1 MTFGAP
7 QYLWVLCALP
17 ALAGFVWWM
26 AARRR
31 ASVSRMGDSE
41 LVERLSASVNP
52 SARLRRAVLWFVGA
66 GLVIVALARPQWGSD
81 VEIVE
86 HRGVQ
91 VMVALDISR
100 SMLAQDVRPNRL
112 DRAKLEISDLMSRLT
127 GDEIGVVLFSGA
139 SFIQFPMTFDYATAR
154 TYLIQAHPDAIT
166 RQGTVIAEAIER
178 AMAGFNDQRAG
189 QRVIVV
195 MTDGENHEGD
205 PIEEARRAASEGAV
219 VYTIGFGSA
228 QGEPVPEYDE
238 LGELVGFKED
248 GEGNVVISRLDEET
262 LVRIA
267 DAGGGQYFRASD
279 PDAIADLAAEIQ
291 SFEDETLDSEFNR
304 TKIERFQIFL
314 LAGALA
320 LAAAEVMTDRFR
332 IRVGSRRAMPREAS
346 GNA

>member
-17 ALAGFVWWM
+17 VLAGFVWWM

-31 ASVSRMGDSE
+31 ASVSRMGDSA

-52 SARLRRAVLWFVGA
+52 GARLWRVVLWFVGA

-91 VMVALDISR
+91 IMVALDISR

-112 DRAKLEISDLMSRLT
+112 ERAKLEISDLMSRLT
-127 GDEIGVVLFSGA
+127 GDEIGIVLFSGA

-154 TYLIQAHPDAIT
+154 TYLSQAHPEAIT

-178 AMAGFNDQRAG
+178 AMTGFNDQRAG
-189 QRVIVV
+189 QKVIVV
-195 MTDGENHEGD
+195 MTDGENHEED

-238 LGELVGFKED
+238 RGDLVGFKED
-248 GEGNVVISRLDEET
+248 AEGNVVISRLDEET

-267 DAGGGQYFRASD
+267 DAGGGEYFRASD

-304 TKIERFQIFL
+304 RKIERFQIFL

-320 LAAAEVMTDRFR
+320 LVAAEVMTDRFR
-332 IRVGSRRAMPREAS
+332 IRVGRRRAMQREAS

>member
-17 ALAGFVWWM
+17 VLAGFVWWM

-31 ASVSRMGDSE
+31 ASVSRMGDSA

-52 SARLRRAVLWFVGA
+52 GARLWRVVLWFVGA

-91 VMVALDISR
+91 IMVALDISR

-112 DRAKLEISDLMSRLT
+112 ERAKLEISDLMSRLT
-127 GDEIGVVLFSGA
+127 GDEIGIVLFSGA

-154 TYLIQAHPDAIT
+154 TYLSQAHPEAIT
-166 RQGTVIAEAIER
+166 RQGTVIAEAIES
-178 AMAGFNDQRAG
+178 AMTGFNDQRAG
-189 QRVIVV
+189 QKVIVV
-195 MTDGENHEGD
+195 MTDGENHEED
-205 PIEEARRAASEGAV
+205 PIEEARQAASEGAV

-238 LGELVGFKED
+238 RGDLVGFKED
-248 GEGNVVISRLDEET
+248 AEGNVVISRLDEET

-267 DAGGGQYFRASD
+267 DAGGGEYFRASD
-279 PDAIADLAAEIQ
+279 PDAIADLAAAIQ

-304 TKIERFQIFL
+304 RKIERFQIFL

-320 LAAAEVMTDRFR
+320 LVAAEVMTDRFR
-332 IRVGSRRAMPREAS
+332 IRVGRRRAMQREAS

>member
-1 MTFGAP
+1 
-7 QYLWVLCALP
+7 
-17 ALAGFVWWM
+17 
-26 AARRR
+26 
-31 ASVSRMGDSE
+31 
-41 LVERLSASVNP
+41 
-52 SARLRRAVLWFVGA
+52 
-66 GLVIVALARPQWGSD
+66 
-81 VEIVE
+81 
-86 HRGVQ
+86 
-91 VMVALDISR
+91 
-100 SMLAQDVRPNRL
+100 
-112 DRAKLEISDLMSRLT
+112 
-127 GDEIGVVLFSGA
+127 
-139 SFIQFPMTFDYATAR
+139 
-154 TYLIQAHPDAIT
+154 
-166 RQGTVIAEAIER
+166 
-178 AMAGFNDQRAG
+178 
-189 QRVIVV
+189 

-332 IRVGSRRAMPREAS
+332 IRVGRRRAMPREAS

>member
-17 ALAGFVWWM
+17 VLAGFVWWM

-31 ASVSRMGDSE
+31 ASVSRMGDSA

-52 SARLRRAVLWFVGA
+52 GARLWRVVLWFVGA

-91 VMVALDISR
+91 IMVALDISR

-112 DRAKLEISDLMSRLT
+112 ERAKLEISDLMSRLT
-127 GDEIGVVLFSGA
+127 GDEIGIVLFSGA

-154 TYLIQAHPDAIT
+154 TYLSQAHPEAIT
-166 RQGTVIAEAIER
+166 RQGTVIAEAIES

-189 QRVIVV
+189 QKVIVV
-195 MTDGENHEGD
+195 MTDGENHEED
-205 PIEEARRAASEGAV
+205 PIEEARQAASEGAV

-238 LGELVGFKED
+238 RGDLVGFKED
-248 GEGNVVISRLDEET
+248 AEGNVVISRLDEET

-267 DAGGGQYFRASD
+267 DAGGGEYFRASD
-279 PDAIADLAAEIQ
+279 PDAIADLAAAIQ

-304 TKIERFQIFL
+304 RKIERFQIFL

-320 LAAAEVMTDRFR
+320 LVAAEVMTDRFR
-332 IRVGSRRAMPREAS
+332 IRVGRRRAMQREAS

>member
-17 ALAGFVWWM
+17 VLAGFVWWM

-31 ASVSRMGDSE
+31 ASVSRMGDSA

-52 SARLRRAVLWFVGA
+52 GARLWRVVLWFVGA

-91 VMVALDISR
+91 IMVALDISR

-112 DRAKLEISDLMSRLT
+112 ERAKLEISDLMSRLT
-127 GDEIGVVLFSGA
+127 GDEIGIVLFSGA

-154 TYLIQAHPDAIT
+154 TYLSQAHPEAIT

-178 AMAGFNDQRAG
+178 AMTGFNDQRAG
-189 QRVIVV
+189 QKVIVV
-195 MTDGENHEGD
+195 MTDGENHEED
-205 PIEEARRAASEGAV
+205 PIEEARQAASEGAV

-238 LGELVGFKED
+238 RGDLVGFKED
-248 GEGNVVISRLDEET
+248 AEGNVVISRLDEET

-267 DAGGGQYFRASD
+267 DAGGGEYFRASD
-279 PDAIADLAAEIQ
+279 PDAIADLAAAIQ

-304 TKIERFQIFL
+304 RKIERFQIFL

-320 LAAAEVMTDRFR
+320 LVAAEVMTDRFR
-332 IRVGSRRAMPREAS
+332 IRVGRRRAMQREAS

>member
-17 ALAGFVWWM
+17 VLAGFVWWM

-31 ASVSRMGDSE
+31 ASVSRMGDSA

-52 SARLRRAVLWFVGA
+52 GARLWRVVLWFVGA

-91 VMVALDISR
+91 IMVALDISR

-112 DRAKLEISDLMSRLT
+112 ERAKLEISDLMSRLT
-127 GDEIGVVLFSGA
+127 GDEIGIVLFSGA

-154 TYLIQAHPDAIT
+154 TYLSQAHPEAIT

-178 AMAGFNDQRAG
+178 AMTGFNDQRAG

-195 MTDGENHEGD
+195 MTDGENHEED
-205 PIEEARRAASEGAV
+205 PIEEARQAASEGAV

-238 LGELVGFKED
+238 RGDLVGFKED
-248 GEGNVVISRLDEET
+248 AEGNVVISRLDEET

-304 TKIERFQIFL
+304 RKIERFQIFL

-320 LAAAEVMTDRFR
+320 LVAAEVMTDRFR
-332 IRVGSRRAMPREAS
+332 IRVGRRRAMQREAS

>member
-17 ALAGFVWWM
+17 VLAGFVWWM

-31 ASVSRMGDSE
+31 ASVSRMGDSA

-52 SARLRRAVLWFVGA
+52 GARLWRVVLWFVGA

-91 VMVALDISR
+91 IMVALDISR

-112 DRAKLEISDLMSRLT
+112 ERAKLEISDLMSRLT
-127 GDEIGVVLFSGA
+127 GDEIGIVLFSGA

-154 TYLIQAHPDAIT
+154 TYLSQAHPEAIT
-166 RQGTVIAEAIER
+166 RQGTVIAEAIES
-178 AMAGFNDQRAG
+178 AMTGFNDQRAG
-189 QRVIVV
+189 QKIIVV
-195 MTDGENHEGD
+195 MTDGENHEED
-205 PIEEARRAASEGAV
+205 PIEETRQAASEGAV

-238 LGELVGFKED
+238 RGDLVGFKED
-248 GEGNVVISRLDEET
+248 AEGNVVISRLDEET

-267 DAGGGQYFRASD
+267 DAGGGQYLRASD

-304 TKIERFQIFL
+304 RKIERFQIFL

-320 LAAAEVMTDRFR
+320 LAVAEVMTDRFR
-332 IRVGSRRAMPREAS
+332 IRVGRRRAMQREAS

>member
-31 ASVSRMGDSE
+31 ASVSRMGDSA

-52 SARLRRAVLWFVGA
+52 GARLWRVVLWFVGA

-91 VMVALDISR
+91 IMVALDISR

-112 DRAKLEISDLMSRLT
+112 ERAKLEISDLMSRLT
-127 GDEIGVVLFSGA
+127 GDEIGIVLFSGA

-154 TYLIQAHPDAIT
+154 TYLSQAHPEAIT

-178 AMAGFNDQRAG
+178 AMTGFNDQRAG
-189 QRVIVV
+189 QKVIVV
-195 MTDGENHEGD
+195 MTDGENHEED

-238 LGELVGFKED
+238 RGDLVGFKED
-248 GEGNVVISRLDEET
+248 AEGNVVISRLDEET

-267 DAGGGQYFRASD
+267 DAGGGEYFRASD
-279 PDAIADLAAEIQ
+279 PDAIADLAAAIQ

-304 TKIERFQIFL
+304 RKIERFQIFL

-320 LAAAEVMTDRFR
+320 LVAAEVMTDRFR
-332 IRVGSRRAMPREAS
+332 IRVGRRRAMQREAS